1 MGTTKRQRQKEGRLA
16 RLEAARA
23 AQRRA
28 QVRRRIVTVV
38 VAVLAFVGLAFAFT
52 AIFSDDGEEVTTTD
66 TTATTPT
73 TDQGEFT
80 YGTGECPPEGGADEP
95 RLEFEDAPRQCIDP
109 EKSYTAVF
117 ETSEGTVEVAL
128 DTERTPGT
136 ANNFVALARWGYY
149 DGTTIFRTDESIDII
164 QGGSPHTNDNTD
176 PGPGYSIPD
185 EGGAFTYEPGDL
197 VMARSAA
204 PDSASA
210 QFFFVAGPDA
220 SALDA
225 QGTYVTFGRVTEGL
239 EVVEAILALNEDDP
253 ESGLGG
259 APSRE
264 VVIESVEIVEGEAD
278 DASTTTTAGDD
289 ESTTTTTTAAGD
301 ETTTTTAAA
310 QTTTTAA
317 AATTTSTPTGGGMT
331 TTTAA
336 DQ

>member
-38 VAVLAFVGLAFAFT
+38 LAVLAFVGLAFAFT
-52 AIFSDDGEEVTTTD
+52 AIFADDDGDEVTTTD
-66 TTATTPT
+66 TTDTTPT
-73 TDQGEFT
+73 TDAGEFT

-95 RLEFEDAPRQCIDP
+95 KLEFEDAPRQCIDP
-109 EKSYTAVF
+109 AKSYTAVF

-136 ANNFVALARWGYY
+136 TNNFVVLARWGYY
-149 DGTTIFRTDESIDII
+149 DGTRIFRTDESIDII
-164 QGGSPHTNDNTD
+164 QGGSPHTDDNTD
-176 PGPGYSIPD
+176 PGPGYTIPD
-185 EGGAFTYEPGDL
+185 EGGSFTYQPGDL

-225 QGTYVTFGRVTEGL
+225 QGTYVTFGRITEGL

-264 VVIESVEIVEGEAD
+264 VVVESVEIVEGDAEEAGQD
-278 DASTTTTAGDD
+278 STTTTAAGDEESTTTTAAGDD
-289 ESTTTTTTAAGD
+289 ESTTTTAAG
-301 ETTTTTAAA
+301 
-310 QTTTTAA
+310 
-317 AATTTSTPTGGGMT
+317 GGSS

-336 DQ
+336 DE